1 MPQSHPGGA
10 QSSSSPGG
18 PSSPPPMGRGM
29 SLLAMMSMS
38 GPVAAMGSS
47 GRGMLSVGDSAWV
60 TVEMPKVVMGTP
72 ILASLAVRFFCMCC
86 WAAAMIAFISI
97 AWGRGFL
104 EIEQAEKLKSR
115 EMKEG

>member
-1 MPQSHPGGA
+1 MSQSHPGGA

-18 PSSPPPMGRGM
+18 PSLVGSIGKGM

-60 TVEMPKVVMGTP
+60 VEMPKVVMGTP

-86 WAAAMIAFISI
+86 WAAAIIAFMSI

-104 EIEQAEKLKSR
+104 ITFGS
-115 EMKEG
+115 GG